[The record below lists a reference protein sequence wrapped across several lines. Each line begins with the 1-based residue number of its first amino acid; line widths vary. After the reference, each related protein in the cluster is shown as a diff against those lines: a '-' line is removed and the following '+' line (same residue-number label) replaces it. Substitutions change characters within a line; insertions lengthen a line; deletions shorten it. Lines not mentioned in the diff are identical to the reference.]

1 MFDFNKRFVS
11 ELTQGRILE
20 VRVAIIV
27 SDVNIFDGVNRFSAD
42 LITMLRKY
50 GHEVALCSWSRPVE
64 KTFKEFKSL
73 EHSYVASPIFN
84 KIKGRL
90 IASLLLSRSAIKKCL
105 KDFRPDVFIGTGS
118 EPAVF
123 NYVPSDKKKVH
134 YVHFPT
140 EFFMDIRSSLL
151 HLLYRV
157 PYWHYHYQ
165 QLPRID
171 AVVCN
176 SKYTREITSLIWGK
190 VVREERLKVIHPAI
204 DIKKFK
210 GKQSKRKNQICYIG
224 RLSKGKGVKQ
234 AIEAFMQIHSKYDL
248 KMVIAGGPSQNL
260 ELRLWWEKE
269 LKPYMETLIK
279 KEVPIDLKLDPPD
292 QTIIDTLLES
302 KAMVSYSQYEHFG
315 IVPVEAQAAGCP
327 PIVANSGGQ
336 METVQHGKTGF
347 RASSPDELSKYLQV
361 LLENQK
367 LWKKI
372 SDNAIKNAEQYSFE
386 NVGKEWDNLLKQ
398 LTG

>member
-1 MFDFNKRFVS
+1 
-11 ELTQGRILE
+11 
-20 VRVAIIV
+20 VAIIV
-27 SDVNIFDGVNRFSAD
+27 SDVNVFDGVNRLSAD
-42 LITMLRKY
+42 LITLLRKH
-50 GHEVALCSWSRPVE
+50 GHEVALCSWSRPGE
-64 KTFKEFKSL
+64 ETFEEFKSL
-73 EHSYVASPIFN
+73 EHSYVASPIFY

-90 IASLLLSRSAIKKCL
+90 IVSLLLSRSAIKKCL
-105 KDFRPDVFIGTGS
+105 KDFRPDVFIGAGS

-123 NYVPSDKKKVH
+123 NYVPNDKKKIQ

-140 EFFMDIRSSLL
+140 EFFMDIRSSLV
-151 HLLYRV
+151 HLFYRV

-176 SKYTREITSLIWGK
+176 SRYTREVTSLIWGK

-204 DIKKFK
+204 DLKKFR
-210 GKQSKRKNQICYIG
+210 GKQPERKNQICYVG

-234 AIEAFMQIHSKYDL
+234 AIEAFLQIYSKYDL
-248 KMVIAGGPSQNL
+248 KMVIAGGASKNL

-269 LKPYMETLIK
+269 LKPYIELLMK
-279 KEVPIDLKLDPPD
+279 KEVPIELKLDPPY
-292 QTIIDTLLES
+292 QTIVDTLLES
-302 KAMVSYSQYEHFG
+302 KALVSYSQNEHFG

-336 METVQHGKTGF
+336 IETVQHGETGF
-347 RASSPDELSKYLQV
+347 RANSPEELSKYLQV
-361 LLENQK
+361 LLEKQK

-372 SDNAIKNAEQYSFE
+372 SDNAIKSAEQYSFE
-386 NVGKEWDNLLKQ
+386 KIGEEWDRLLKQ
-398 LTG
+398 LTP